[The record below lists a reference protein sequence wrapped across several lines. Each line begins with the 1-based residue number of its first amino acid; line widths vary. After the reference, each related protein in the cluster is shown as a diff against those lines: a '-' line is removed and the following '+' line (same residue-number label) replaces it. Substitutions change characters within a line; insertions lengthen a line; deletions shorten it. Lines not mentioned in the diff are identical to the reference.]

1 MEKENGNSIRKGK
14 TSEVSEVKEVLE
26 ERLVISKKKV
36 ITGKVILEK
45 KVYEDEVPYETSGF
59 QEEAV
64 IDVKKIGKIVDTPG
78 PSVREEGDTTIFS
91 IYREELVKQ
100 VVLVEEI
107 HVTKKKTKQSYK
119 GSKMLKR
126 EEIEIRRSNE

>member
-1 MEKENGNSIRKGK
+1 MRNRK
-14 TSEVSEVKEVLE
+14 TSEVKEVLE
-26 ERLVISKKKV
+26 ERLAITKKKV
-36 ITGKVILEK
+36 VTGKVIIEK

-64 IDVKKIGKIVDTPG
+64 IDVKKIGEVVDSPG

-91 IYREELVKQ
+91 VYREELVKQ

-107 HVTKKKTKQSYK
+107 HITKKKTEQSFK

-126 EEIEIRRSNE
+126 EEIKIKRSTE

>member
-1 MEKENGNSIRKGK
+1 MEKENGNSIDKAK
-14 TSEVSEVKEVLE
+14 TSEIKEVME

-45 KVYEDEVPYETSGF
+45 KVHEDEVPYETSGF

-64 IDVKKIGKIVDTPG
+64 IDVKKIGKIVDAPG

-91 IYREELVKQ
+91 VYREELVKQ
-100 VVLVEEI
+100 IVLVEEI
-107 HVTKKKTKQSYK
+107 HVAKKKTEQSYK
-119 GSKMLKR
+119 GSIMLKR
-126 EEIEIRRSNE
+126 EEIEIKQSTE

>member
-1 MEKENGNSIRKGK
+1 MEKENKKNTSKNIKG
-14 TSEVSEVKEVLE
+14 SEVKEVLE
-26 ERLVISKKKV
+26 ERLVINKKKV
-36 ITGKVILEK
+36 NIGKVILEK
-45 KVYEDEVPYETSGF
+45 KVYEDEVPYKTTGF

-64 IDVKKIGKIVDTPG
+64 IDVKKIGKIVDAPG

-119 GSKMLKR
+119 GTKMLKR
-126 EEIEIRRSNE
+126 EEIEIKRSTE